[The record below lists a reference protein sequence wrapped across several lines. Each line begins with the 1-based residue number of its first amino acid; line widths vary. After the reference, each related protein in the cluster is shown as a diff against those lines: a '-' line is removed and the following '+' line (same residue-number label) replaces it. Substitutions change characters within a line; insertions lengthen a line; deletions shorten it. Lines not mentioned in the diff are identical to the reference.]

1 MKLGLQRLLKKQ
13 NIEKLNQVLM
23 VLQQLREKS
32 DFVVFVPGTTGYN
45 WMGVNSATFALFP
58 DQTIEL
64 PHYYSSTI
72 FSEKEIEILV
82 LKIQDLAFSQIIFSG
97 FPPYFGELMKRL
109 KNKTTKI
116 GLIYHGF
123 FSELSGNQQLMQ
135 QLKWIVELNKS
146 GFLDKIAFNKKGMAE
161 SLKALWG
168 IEAHKIILKTPL
180 LSSVTKQNDGVHI
193 GVLGNDQFR
202 KNLHNQVVAAAMI
215 KDVHIHVTTDTNF
228 EYLPA
233 PTIIKHPTG
242 QSHSDFTQILGSM
255 DVNLHLSFSESWGQL
270 TTESLAMGV
279 PCLTAY
285 HSDVFDY
292 DEELR
297 EMLVVSDFDDSFG
310 IAKKLNKILQLN
322 GLSEKCKNYIIHLNS
337 LSNET
342 INRFLKY

>member
-1 MKLGLQRLLKKQ
+1 MKLGFHRFKRKR
-13 NIEKLNQVLM
+13 NDEKLNEL
-23 VLQQLREKS
+23 LSALHQLRQKS
-32 DFVVFVPGTTGYN
+32 AIAVFVPSTTGYN
-45 WMGVNSATFALFP
+45 WMGVNRATYALFP

-64 PHYYSSTI
+64 PQYYSSSI
-72 FSEKEIEILV
+72 FTEKELEIIL
-82 LKIQDLAFSQIIFSG
+82 LKIQDLSFEQLVFSG

-109 KNKTTKI
+109 KNKKTKI
-116 GLIYHGF
+116 ALIYHGF
-123 FSELSGNQQLMQ
+123 FSELSGNQQLIR
-135 QLKWIVELNKS
+135 QLRQLVELNQQ
-146 GFLDKIAFNKKGMAE
+146 GVLDKIAFNKKGMAE